1 MLVNNRQKRGLK
13 SKITP
18 EDLGRAL
25 AAQDLSS
32 IPAHKRAFA
41 RYDHFMS
48 VVADS
53 IHDTKT
59 ASEIKAARR
68 LHATR
73 RLSLLAQSAH

>member
-1 MLVNNRQKRGLK
+1 MQIKNRERDGLK

-18 EDLGRAL
+18 EELGRAL
-25 AAQDLSS
+25 AAQDLST

-48 VVADS
+48 VMADS
-53 IHDTKT
+53 LHNRQV

-68 LHATR
+68 LHTTR